1 MSPPARCYATSSRGR
16 RTRDRSRP
24 RASLLATTTGA
35 PLLTTTTRSRRDRAT
50 LGSRH
55 RGVADLRDPPAGPHV
70 PAARRVLPV
79 VADEGPRRSHR
90 SPPPAE
96 FCPLCPTRDPAA
108 PTEVP
113 ESAYQL
119 VVFDNK
125 FPSLSPS
132 PP

>member
-35 PLLTTTTRSRRDRAT
+35 QLLTTTTRSQRDRAT

-55 RGVADLRDPPAGPHV
+55 RGVANLRDPPAGPHV

-79 VADEGPRRSHR
+79 VPDERSSRSHGGAGVGV
-90 SPPPAE
+90 PARG
-96 FCPLCPTRDPAA
+96 LRQQ
-108 PTEVP
+108 VP
-113 ESAYQL
+113 VPVAVATGS
-119 VVFDNK
+119 VGV
-125 FPSLSPS
+125 
-132 PP
+132 